1 MRLTSEEYNVLM
13 KISNKA
19 KMDWFDID
27 TDKNTGEDYIKD
39 YEEQQ
44 CLDLKQ
50 GILMLD
56 SGLTDLNDYDLTKD
70 EKETYQQL
78 IRKILGGE
86 YGK

>member
-27 TDKNTGEDYIKD
+27 TDRNTGEDYIKD

-44 CLDLKQ
+44 CLGLKQ
-50 GILMLD
+50 GVLMLD
-56 SGLTDLNDYDLTKD
+56 SGLTDLDDYDLTND
-70 EKETYQQL
+70 EKETYTNL
-78 IRKILGGE
+78 INKLRE
-86 YGK
+86 N

>member
-27 TDKNTGEDYIKD
+27 TDRNTGEDYIKD

-50 GILMLD
+50 GVLMLD
-56 SGLTDLNDYDLTKD
+56 SGLTDLDDYDLTND
-70 EKETYQQL
+70 EKETYTNL
-78 IRKILGGE
+78 INKLRE
-86 YGK
+86 N